1 LTQSQKPAKV
11 VGVTATRKERDRQ
24 AREELILQHAQRLFT
39 RDGYQ
44 DLNLDE
50 LAKAVEYSKGTIY
63 LHFQSKEDLALAVAT
78 RALKHR
84 ADLFERALLFKGST
98 RERVRA
104 IGYACVEFMVVYP
117 NYFSAELML
126 KSNSFWEK
134 ASTEQQEAHA
144 MEGGRCFRAVYKAL
158 IEGQASGDLPASH
171 LSTENLA
178 FSLIA
183 ITMGSHI
190 MTQVHDLRVLA
201 GIEDAATVVRAN
213 QDLVLDGMGWK
224 PLYRDFDYATS
235 DRRIHDEIFPE
246 SNWFKAR
253 SK

>member
-1 LTQSQKPAKV
+1 M
-11 VGVTATRKERDRQ
+11 VGTVTATRKERERQ
-24 AREELILQHAQRLFT
+24 AREELILDHAQRLFR

-44 DLNLDE
+44 DVNLDE
-50 LAKAVEYSKGTIY
+50 LAQAVEYSKGTLY

-84 ADLFERALLFKGST
+84 ADLFERAMKFEGGS
-98 RERVRA
+98 RERIRA
-104 IGYACVEFMVVYP
+104 IGYACVEFMLAYP

-126 KSNSFWEK
+126 KSDSFWEK
-134 ASTEQQEAHA
+134 ASEAQRQKHA
-144 MEGGRCFRAVYKAL
+144 LEGGRCFRTVHKA
-158 IEGQASGDLPASH
+158 IIDGQTSGDLPASPH
-171 LSTENLA
+171 MTTELQA

-183 ITMGSHI
+183 MTMGSHI

-201 GIEDAATVVRAN
+201 GIEDASTIVRVN

-224 PLYRDFDYATS
+224 PLFRDFDYAAS
-235 DRRIHDEIFPE
+235 DQRIHDEIFPE

-253 SK
+253 